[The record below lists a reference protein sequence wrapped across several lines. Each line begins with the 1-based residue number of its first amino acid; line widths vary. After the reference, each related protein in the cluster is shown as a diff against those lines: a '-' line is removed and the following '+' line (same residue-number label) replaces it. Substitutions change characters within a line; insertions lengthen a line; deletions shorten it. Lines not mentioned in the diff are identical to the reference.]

1 MKGIFIWLSVLITAF
16 LPIYAQELVLETN
29 QFFAKDT
36 PVAVT
41 LNTNLKLLNSNRK
54 NTPYQSGTITWH
66 NPAGTGDITE
76 SVKLSLRGNFRKENC
91 AMASLMIDFKDAEK
105 KSTFRKLGK
114 VKMVGPCGSGYEYEQ
129 YVLKEFLIYKMYNL
143 LTDES
148 FKVRLL
154 NVTIQDSIKA
164 KRNFRHYAFL
174 IEPTKVLAKRLNW
187 VEEENKKYNTEQTD
201 RANATRIFLFQYM
214 VGNTDW
220 AIPIY
225 HNVKL
230 FFPKDTIKSRPFM
243 VPYDFDFSGLVNTP
257 YASQPPT
264 TGLTLVT
271 ERFYMGYP
279 RTIEELKVAA
289 DLFLAREKEIKEL
302 VKKFEYIGNNQ
313 RSHMTEF
320 LEEFFELIKNENQMK
335 VAFIDNALRARR

>member
-114 VKMVGPCGSGYEYEQ
+114 VKMVGPFI
-129 YVLKEFLIYKMYNL
+129 LTRMKEP
-143 LTDES
+143 D
-148 FKVRLL
+148 
-154 NVTIQDSIKA
+154 
-164 KRNFRHYAFL
+164 
-174 IEPTKVLAKRLNW
+174 
-187 VEEENKKYNTEQTD
+187 
-201 RANATRIFLFQYM
+201 
-214 VGNTDW
+214 
-220 AIPIY
+220 
-225 HNVKL
+225 
-230 FFPKDTIKSRPFM
+230 
-243 VPYDFDFSGLVNTP
+243 
-257 YASQPPT
+257 
-264 TGLTLVT
+264 
-271 ERFYMGYP
+271 
-279 RTIEELKVAA
+279 
-289 DLFLAREKEIKEL
+289 
-302 VKKFEYIGNNQ
+302 
-313 RSHMTEF
+313 
-320 LEEFFELIKNENQMK
+320 
-335 VAFIDNALRARR
+335 